1 LQKTNLELEEKAET
15 QAQLLREQAAR
26 AEAEAANK
34 AKDRFL
40 ATLSHELRT
49 PLTPI
54 LFVSSIL
61 GQDPTVPDHIREE
74 LNIIARNAGLEARLI
89 DDLLDVTRISQGK
102 LSLTFETAD
111 AHELLHSALEI
122 CSNEISAKNLRVQV
136 KLEAIG
142 HRIRADA
149 ARLQQVFWNLIKNA
163 VKFTPP
169 NGQLQLRSS
178 NPQSGWFRLEVID
191 SGIGIAS
198 DVLPRIF
205 DPFEQAGSIGSGG
218 LGLGLTISKA
228 IVELHEGRIFASSAG
243 ANRGATFVIELPNVV
258 PSSADSSSSKI
269 ETRPSAIDATQDVA
283 THPRILLVEDHV
295 DSVGPMQLFLQAS
308 GYHVTTAANVGAAL
322 QSAAQEEFDLLI
334 SDIGLPDGTGEDLI
348 RQLREKGH
356 NLPAIALSGYG
367 MQQDIERSRAAG
379 FQVHLIKPVSPQQL
393 QTAISQLRNK
403 QRREADRNSE

>member
-1 LQKTNLELEEKAET
+1 M
-15 QAQLLREQAAR
+15 
-26 AEAEAANK
+26 
-34 AKDRFL
+34 
-40 ATLSHELRT
+40 
-49 PLTPI
+49 
-54 LFVSSIL
+54 
-61 GQDPTVPDHIREE
+61 PDHIREE

-111 AHELLHSALEI
+111 AHELLHSALGI

-169 NGQLQLRSS
+169 NGQLHLRSS
-178 NPQSGWFRLEVID
+178 NPQSSWFRLEVVD
-191 SGIGIAS
+191 SGMGIAS

-269 ETRPSAIDATQDVA
+269 ETQPSAIDATQDVA
-283 THPRILLVEDHV
+283 TYPRILLVEDHV

-308 GYHVTTAANVGAAL
+308 GYHVTTAENVEAAL
-322 QSAAQEEFDLLI
+322 QRAAQEEFDLLV

-348 RQLREKGH
+348 RQLREKGY

-393 QTAISQLRNK
+393 QTTIDQLINK

>member
-1 LQKTNLELEEKAET
+1 
-15 QAQLLREQAAR
+15 
-26 AEAEAANK
+26 
-34 AKDRFL
+34 
-40 ATLSHELRT
+40 
-49 PLTPI
+49 
-54 LFVSSIL
+54 
-61 GQDPTVPDHIREE
+61 
-74 LNIIARNAGLEARLI
+74 LI

-102 LSLTFETAD
+102 LSLTFETVD
-111 AHELLHSALEI
+111 AHELLHSALGI
-122 CSNEISAKNLRVQV
+122 CSNEISAKNLRIQV

-178 NPQSGWFRLEVID
+178 NPQSSWFRLEVVD
-191 SGIGIAS
+191 SGIGIAL

-205 DPFEQAGSIGSGG
+205 DPFEQGSTGSGG

-269 ETRPSAIDATQDVA
+269 ETQPSAVDATQDVA
-283 THPRILLVEDHV
+283 THRRILLVEDHV
-295 DSVGPMQLFLQAS
+295 DSAGPMQSFLQSS
-308 GYHVTTAANVGAAL
+308 GYHVTTAENVEAAL
-322 QSAAQEEFDLLI
+322 QAAAQEEFDLLV

-393 QTAISQLRNK
+393 QTTIDQLINK
-403 QRREADRNSE
+403 QRREADRNSEKS